1 MRAITPLPTPQ
12 VPDPGQLL
20 DWLAGH
26 RWQAA
31 TLVGAVLLA
40 AVCRSVA
47 QLALSRWRHRRLVRG
62 ARQVTVLP
70 PPQVD
75 DAGAAQFWAAVH
87 GTLHRIGWRRL
98 VYGVPHLV
106 WEYRWSGRQ
115 LVIAIWVPGT
125 VHARVIA
132 GAAAAAWPAATVTVD
147 DPGAPVPAGGY
158 AAGGALTLARPQ
170 VYPLRMVHDVD
181 PLRQVVAAGT
191 GLAATE
197 HACVQILAR
206 PAETRRLVRARRA
219 LAGLRNPAG
228 HGGAVVGGP
237 LRELAGMVTPPSG
250 SRGRGNEAVRRT
262 DPVAERD
269 LRAAADKMTTGPHW
283 EAAIRY
289 TATRVEHRRQ
299 LVDTDKRR
307 VDALAAGIAA
317 AFAVYTGTNRL
328 HRARTL
334 RPDVA
339 AGRRRHRFGFLLSTL
354 ELAALAGLPT
364 DVAVPGLD
372 RARARAVPAP
382 VRVPSGG
389 RNTIRLGRAQ
399 VGGHAVA
406 VSVADLR
413 HHAHIIGS
421 TGSGKTTAQLNLAL
435 SYIKAGLGVV
445 VVEPKGDLIQ
455 DILDRLPAQAA
466 ERLVLLDP
474 DQDPPPAF
482 NPLEGDDDDLI
493 VDNIVSVFGKIYA
506 RHWGPRIDDIL
517 RSALLTLLTR
527 ANPMLTMVPPL
538 LNDRQVRADLTRQ
551 FTDPAGLGGFWT
563 WYASMPEG
571 LRAQAVGPVLARLR
585 AMLLRRFV
593 RRVVG
598 QPKSSF
604 DMGEILDGGIL
615 LCRLPKGVL
624 GDDTARL
631 LGSFVVASVWQAATA
646 RSAQP
651 EHTRRDAALIIDECQ
666 NFLNLPRS
674 IEDMA
679 AEARGYRLSLI
690 LAHQS
695 LSQLPRETAAAI
707 SANCRNKLY
716 FTCSPEDARPLSRH
730 TVPELDEH
738 DLSHLDRYTAA
749 ARLVV
754 DGRETAAFTLAT
766 DPPPAV
772 VGEATAIRRRCAEIT
787 TERLP
792 TGRPANAQVAGI
804 PADGDLPPSG
814 GRRRRN
820 GSGRNG
826 NGRRRDGG
834 NGQPSQ

>member
-1 MRAITPLPTPQ
+1 MRVQIPPPDAQ

-26 RWQAA
+26 RWHAA
-31 TLVGAVLLA
+31 AVMGAELLA
-40 AVCRSVA
+40 VVFCSAARLV
-47 QLALSRWRHRRLVRG
+47 LSRWRHRRLARG

-75 DAGAAQFWAAVH
+75 DAGAAQFWAAAY
-87 GTLHRIGWRRL
+87 GALHRTGWRRL
-98 VYGVPHLV
+98 VYGVPHLA

-115 LVIAIWVPGT
+115 LAIGVWVAGT
-125 VHARVIA
+125 VDARVIA

-147 DPGAPVPAGGY
+147 DPDLPVPAGGV
-158 AAGGALTLARPQ
+158 AAGGALTPARPE
-170 VYPLRMVHDVD
+170 VYPLRMAHDVD
-181 PLRQVVAAGT
+181 PLRQLMAAGT
-191 GLAATE
+191 GLAGTE
-197 HACVQILAR
+197 HVCVQILAR
-206 PAETRRLVRARRA
+206 PAQTRRLVRGRRFLTVARE
-219 LAGLRNPAG
+219 PAA
-228 HGGAVVGGP
+228 HRGAVLGGL
-237 LRELAGMVTPPSG
+237 LRELADMFTPGSG
-250 SRGRGNEAVRRT
+250 TRGRGTESARRAE
-262 DPVAERD
+262 PVAERD
-269 LRAAADKMTTGPHW
+269 LRAAADKVTAGPHW

-289 TATRVEHRRQ
+289 TAARVEHRRQ
-299 LVDTDKRR
+299 LVDADRRR
-307 VDALAAGIAA
+307 VAALAGAIAA

-328 HRARTL
+328 RRVRMR
-334 RPDVA
+334 RPAVA
-339 AGRRRHRFGFLLSTL
+339 AARRRLRSGFLLCTA

-364 DVAVPGLD
+364 DLAVPGLD
-372 RARARAVPAP
+372 RARARTVPAP
-382 VRVPSGG
+382 VRVPAGG

-399 VGGHAVA
+399 VGDHAVA
-406 VSVADLR
+406 ASVADLR
-413 HHAHIIGS
+413 HHVHILGS
-421 TGSGKTTAQLNLAL
+421 TGSGKSTLEMNLAL

-455 DILDRLPAQAA
+455 AILDRLPAEAA
-466 ERLVLLDP
+466 ERLILLDP

-604 DMGEILDGGIL
+604 DMADILDGGIL

-631 LGSFVVASVWQAATA
+631 MGSFVVASVWQAATA

-730 TVPELDEH
+730 TLPELDEH
-738 DLSHLDRYTAA
+738 DLSHLDRYTVA

-754 DGRETAAFTLAT
+754 EGRESAAFTLAT
-766 DPPPAV
+766 DPPPPE

-792 TGRPANAQVAGI
+792 AGQPANAQLAGI
-804 PADGDLPPSG
+804 PPDGDLPPSG

-820 GSGRNG
+820 GKRRNG
-826 NGRRRDGG
+826 NGH
-834 NGQPSQ
+834 PSP

>member
-1 MRAITPLPTPQ
+1 MRVQIPPPDPP
-12 VPDPGQLL
+12 VPDPGRWL
-20 DWLAGH
+20 DWLVGH
-26 RWQAA
+26 RWQAEA
-31 TLVGAVLLA
+31 VAGAVLLA
-40 AVCRSVA
+40 AVCRMAATLV
-47 QLALSRWRHRRLVRG
+47 LSRWRHRRLARG

-75 DAGAAQFWAAVH
+75 TAGAAQFWAAAH
-87 GTLHRIGWRRL
+87 GALHRVGWRRL
-98 VYGVPHLV
+98 VFGVPHLV

-115 LVIAIWVPGT
+115 LVIALWVPGT
-125 VHARVIA
+125 VAARTIA

-147 DPGAPVPAGGY
+147 DPDTPVPAGGY
-158 AAGGALTLARPQ
+158 AAGGALIPARPQ
-170 VYPLRMVHDVD
+170 VYPLRTAHDVD

-197 HACVQILAR
+197 HACVQVLAR
-206 PAETRRLVRARRA
+206 PVGARRLVRARRA
-219 LAGLRNPAG
+219 LGELRNPAG
-228 HGGAVVGGP
+228 QGDAVVGGL
-237 LRELAGMVTPPSG
+237 LRELAELFTPGARP
-250 SRGRGNEAVRRT
+250 RGRGAEPVRRA

-269 LRAAADKMTTGPHW
+269 LRAAADKMTAGPHW
-283 EAAIRY
+283 EAAVRY

-299 LVDTDKRR
+299 LREADKRR
-307 VDALAAGIAA
+307 VDAFAAGIAA
-317 AFAVYTGTNRL
+317 AFAVYTGSNRL
-328 HRARTL
+328 RRIRAL
-334 RPDVA
+334 RPAAAV
-339 AGRRRHRFGFLLSTL
+339 AGRRLRSGFLLGTA

-372 RARARAVPAP
+372 RARAKAVPAA
-382 VRVPSGG
+382 VRVPAGG

-406 VSVADLR
+406 ASVADLR
-413 HHAHIIGS
+413 HHAHILGS
-421 TGSGKTTAQLNLAL
+421 TGSGKTTLELNLAL

-455 DILDRLPAQAA
+455 AILDRLPAQAA
-466 ERLVLLDP
+466 ERLILLDP
-474 DQDPPPAF
+474 DQEPPPAF

-604 DMGEILDGGIL
+604 DMADILDGGIL

-624 GDDTARL
+624 GDDTSRL

-666 NFLNLPRS
+666 NFLNLPHS

-766 DPPPAV
+766 DPPPPE

-792 TGRPANAQVAGI
+792 TKPPANAHLAGI
-804 PADGDLPPSG
+804 PPDGDLPPSG

-820 GSGRNG
+820 G
-826 NGRRRDGG
+826 RRRDGG
-834 NGQPSQ
+834 LGNQHP